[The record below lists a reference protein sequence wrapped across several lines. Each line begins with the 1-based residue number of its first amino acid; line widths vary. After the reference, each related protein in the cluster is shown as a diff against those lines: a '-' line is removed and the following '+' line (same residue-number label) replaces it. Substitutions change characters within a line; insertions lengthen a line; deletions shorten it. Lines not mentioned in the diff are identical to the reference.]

1 MKLINLKKS
10 PSISSALALTLI
22 AAIPASVSAGIY
34 APIVGELGSE
44 AIHMEDTSIVA
55 WATSV
60 ESLTRGPQN
69 IADEDSALASYGSA
83 ENALGAALGTSYDVV
98 SLGDGGS
105 ITLGFDNAIYDGDGF
120 DFAVFENSFSDTFL
134 EFAFVE
140 VSSNGTD
147 FFRFEADYA
156 PTSDSP
162 TQISGF
168 GSADTTEY
176 DNLAGKYKQGYG
188 TPFDLAE
195 LDGISGLDINNI
207 IAIRIVD
214 VVGSLD
220 PLYGS
225 TDKDGDL
232 INDPYSTPFSSSGFD
247 LDAIGV
253 INVVPEPSAYATL
266 LGLFALS
273 ATFLRRRARA

>member
-1 MKLINLKKS
+1 MKRIKQKNS
-10 PSISSALALTLI
+10 PISSSALTLI
-22 AAIPASVSAGIY
+22 LIASMPATAVAGIY
-34 APIVGELGSE
+34 APIAGELGSE
-44 AIHMEDTSIVA
+44 AIHMDDPSIVA

-69 IADEDSALASYGSA
+69 IADETSALASYGTT
-83 ENALGAALGTSYDVV
+83 ENALGAALGSSSDVV

-120 DFAVFENSFSDTFL
+120 DFVVFENSFSDSFL

-140 VSSNGTD
+140 VSSNGID

-156 PTSDSP
+156 PDSDTP
-162 TQISGF
+162 TQISAF

-188 TPFDLAE
+188 TPFDLSE

-207 IAIRIVD
+207 QAIRLVD

-253 INVVPEPSAYATL
+253 INAVPEPRAYAAI
-266 LGLFALS
+266 LGLLALS
-273 ATFLRRRARA
+273 TTICNRRARR